1 LSCKDCLVR
10 HPPWWECE
18 HFIYTYSH
26 NTTGMLCIFIVL
38 NTRQKLYNNA
48 VINQLPAVP
57 SDKLCAQFQA
67 MNGGT
72 VGSALNECLGQVPKG
87 SLFTCTL

>member
-1 LSCKDCLVR
+1 
-10 HPPWWECE
+10 
-18 HFIYTYSH
+18 
-26 NTTGMLCIFIVL
+26 MLCIFIVL

-72 VGSALNECLGQVPKG
+72 VGSALNECLGQVPRAVS
-87 SLFTCTL
+87 SLAHFRCIAVPGELDNIPAF